1 MSILN
6 SMPDVAMVAGEA
18 SGDLLG
24 ALLLQGL
31 LTRTND
37 VSFGGIGGPRMAQL
51 GFDAQIPLERLA
63 VRGYVEVLR
72 HLPGL
77 LRLRAGL
84 AKEMIASPPRMFIG
98 IDAPDFNLGLE
109 EKLRAA
115 RIRTLHLVCP
125 SIWAWR
131 AQRITQIKRSVDH
144 MLCVFPFEPD
154 LLASHGVKA
163 SYVGHPLA
171 DMIPLQPNSGQARRK
186 LGLDEQGCVI
196 ALLPGSRRDE
206 IAYIAPL
213 FLKAAELLKIKEPDV
228 RFLIPAAGEL
238 RRLELQRL
246 LARFPGLPV
255 QLVDGQSH
263 TVLEACSGALV
274 GSGTATLEAALYKK
288 PMVIAYAMPTVSWWM
303 MRNKGYLPYVG
314 LPNIL
319 AGEFLVP
326 ELIQDKATP
335 SALAGALI
343 EQMRDRTL
351 STRLNDRFMQM
362 HEQLRCDFS
371 RAAADVVMEYL

>member
-1 MSILN
+1 MASAPRFAL
-6 SMPDVAMVAGEA
+6 VAGEA

-31 LTRTND
+31 LARTND
-37 VSFGGIGGPRMAQL
+37 VAFGGIGGPRMAQL

-77 LRLRAGL
+77 LKLRSGL

-115 RIRTLHLVCP
+115 RIRTVHLVCP

-144 MLCVFPFEPD
+144 MLCVFPFEPE
-154 LLASHGVKA
+154 LLAKHGVKA

-171 DMIPLQPNSGQARRK
+171 DMIPMQPNIEQARRK
-186 LGLDEQGCVI
+186 LALDEQGCVI
-196 ALLPGSRRDE
+196 ALLPGSRKDE
-206 IAYIAPL
+206 IAHIAPL
-213 FLKAAELLKIKEPDV
+213 FLKAAELLRVKEPNV
-228 RFLIPAAGEL
+228 RFLVPAAGEL

-263 TVLEACSGALV
+263 TVLAACDGALV
-274 GSGTATLEAALYKK
+274 GSGTATLEAALFKK
-288 PMVIAYAMPTVSWWM
+288 PMVIAYAMPTLSWWM

-343 EQMRDRTL
+343 EQIRDRAL
-351 STRLNDRFMQM
+351 STRLTERFTYI
-362 HEQLRCDFS
+362 HEQLRRDFS
-371 RAAADVVMEYL
+371 RTAADVIMQYL

>member
-1 MSILN
+1 MPILN

-31 LTRTND
+31 LAKTND
-37 VSFGGIGGPRMAQL
+37 VAFGGIGGPRMAQL

-72 HLPGL
+72 HLLGL
-77 LRLRAGL
+77 LKLRSGL
-84 AKEMIASPPRMFIG
+84 AKEMIASPPRLFIG

-115 RIRTLHLVCP
+115 RIRTVHLVCP

-144 MLCVFPFEPD
+144 MLCVFPFEPE
-154 LLASHGVKA
+154 LLEKHGVKA

-171 DMIPLQPNSGQARRK
+171 DMIPLQPNVGQARRK
-186 LGLDEQGCVI
+186 LGLEEQSCII
-196 ALLPGSRRDE
+196 ALLPGSRKDE
-206 IAYIAPL
+206 IAHIAPL
-213 FLKAAELLKIKEPDV
+213 FLKAAELLRIKEPNA
-228 RFLIPAAGEL
+228 RFLIPAASEL
-238 RRLELQRL
+238 RRVELQRL
-246 LARFPGLPV
+246 FARFPGLPV

-263 TVLEACSGALV
+263 TVLEACSGVLV
-274 GSGTATLEAALYKK
+274 ASGTATLEAALYKK

-371 RAAADVVMEYL
+371 RTAADVVMEYL